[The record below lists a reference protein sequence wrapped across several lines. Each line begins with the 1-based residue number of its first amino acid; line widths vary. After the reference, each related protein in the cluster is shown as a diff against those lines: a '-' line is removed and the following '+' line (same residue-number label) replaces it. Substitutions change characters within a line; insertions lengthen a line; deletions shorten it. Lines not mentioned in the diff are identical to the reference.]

1 MEYYRMLGSMSKK
14 KDQEEKESPL
24 NNENNSTSLKLNR
37 GVELLLRNK
46 GRKELKTSE
55 SKVLEGRSKM
65 IAVTLT
71 LSTVISIMFL
81 LVGGVIGYLL
91 KEYVI
96 ERNSTFIPT
105 HPEMF
110 DEHGQIIPDDILA
123 VRFENGPET
132 FLEDEE

>member
-1 MEYYRMLGSMSKK
+1 ML
-14 KDQEEKESPL
+14 
-24 NNENNSTSLKLNR
+24 
-37 GVELLLRNK
+37 
-46 GRKELKTSE
+46 
-55 SKVLEGRSKM
+55 
-65 IAVTLT
+65 AVTLT

-110 DEHGQIIPDDILA
+110 DENGQIIPDEILA
-123 VRFENGPET
+123 ARFENNFDT
-132 FLEDEE
+132 FEDDE

>member
-1 MEYYRMLGSMSKK
+1 ML
-14 KDQEEKESPL
+14 
-24 NNENNSTSLKLNR
+24 
-37 GVELLLRNK
+37 
-46 GRKELKTSE
+46 
-55 SKVLEGRSKM
+55 
-65 IAVTLT
+65 AVTLT

-110 DEHGQIIPDDILA
+110 DENGQIIPDEVLS
-123 VRFENGPET
+123 VRFENS
-132 FLEDEE
+132 LEDFESED